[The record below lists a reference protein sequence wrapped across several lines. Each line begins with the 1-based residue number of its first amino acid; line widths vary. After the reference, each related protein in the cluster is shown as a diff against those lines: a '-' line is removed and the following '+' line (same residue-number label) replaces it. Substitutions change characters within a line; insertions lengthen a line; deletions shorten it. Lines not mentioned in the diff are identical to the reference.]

1 MYNPNDGRSEIKLLR
16 CNGKHGVFNRGN
28 NGFDPGHPHWDFHIH
43 KASED
48 ALDSGNTAE
57 KNATVTS
64 EFASSE
70 EAAQY
75 FVKAVNIDQR
85 DADLYFPTN
94 IQTEIDFGGE

>member
-57 KNATVTS
+57 K
-64 EFASSE
+64 
-70 EAAQY
+70 QY